1 MNRRRI
7 IATVLVMIFML
18 VCLLPGVKGFAAE
31 DGSITM
37 NSALYKAMKRNL
49 EQQGIHATYND
60 TQYTIS
66 ISDSE
71 IAKVNKLHLSNSEI
85 SNLSGLEK
93 FVNVTTLDLSGNDL
107 TDTTDLA
114 ALNSMKLEF
123 LDLSSNELSD
133 VSAITG
139 IKDIKTVNLHNQIL
153 SKVEVIDNGIVKGG
167 TYQYQCKLPQIVTE
181 FAKPLKADWV
191 EFSYDK
197 DSSTG
202 LKFDVAS
209 FNANSDTI
217 GLKIGNEDGSQFTGL
232 ATLKIKITDMNNK
245 LYNTEMDMKFV
256 VIDSRQRSIYL
267 KDKKLYEAVKEQ
279 LTKGQ
284 DVNSELKKYT
294 DSKNLYDK
302 AYDEQQILII
312 DENDLVNKITTLY
325 LSNKRITDLGGLEM
339 FIGLESGL
347 DVSSN
352 YIKTID
358 TVIELQAKK
367 EEEGTKTQDRFKSK
381 AQQLQEKITKLE
393 TLNKELETVVKAYNE
408 SVGKY
413 NTYVAS
419 TDASKMDKMLEQLK
433 TLKEQGKRY
442 MQLTG
447 NSLSLLG
454 VTYSETESLEALNT
468 ISDASVKATELSA
481 GATISGGEIKAT
493 RDKVEKGMT
502 DIYDV
507 YSKTYKLTS
516 IITLD
521 LKNITDEQFKTLT
534 LERAKELLQAQV
546 TKITAI
552 EKYFT
557 DAEKN
562 WAQSNYGI
570 KYEKDKEAELSN
582 YFTNR
587 LKELEEDANINAYK
601 SELTKL
607 RKFDAYV
614 SYSSSCIIGK
624 WISGDSNCHK
634 ENDQLAI
641 KNIDGEDTSYITEI
655 TTHDEEVTNEKILK
669 LFSRIANAS
678 EEDIKSYMTLPKLYK
693 LNMSE
698 NLIENIDKI
707 ATLTE
712 LRELSVAEN
721 EIVSIKD
728 IDWTAM
734 AYLHTLD
741 LSFNN
746 ISDIKVL
753 ENIAKLKSLNVA
765 KNLISG
771 SLDFTIKNIDQLQKL
786 DLSDNQIDDIE
797 NFKSQFEFIA
807 KGVGKDINKYINDVV
822 AKKILLTGQNLSMNI
837 KPQAG
842 SSRMKVELPKIFRQ
856 LEEIDWENTSFGI
869 NSLYG
874 NAASDGTYVILET
887 AILGKRDAVVTVLD
901 GIGSGTNCTIQCSEN
916 SSNTGS
922 GDDDIK
928 IDKIQIN
935 VNTES
940 GSSVLSV
947 AAVNDVNYI
956 VVAKD
961 TKVSDVLKDVTLN
974 TDAYEMVIKDAKNEN
989 VVGATENVKTNQLII
1004 VDAISQNAQCK
1015 IVVKGDVTG
1024 DGNIEMGDI
1033 LKLNQGRNG
1042 KVTLNDAEMLAG
1054 NVAGSDDKIDM
1065 SDVLKLNQY
1074 RLNKINEL

>member
-1 MNRRRI
+1 MSRKRM

-18 VCLLPGVKGFAAE
+18 ISLLPSVKGFAAE
-31 DGSITM
+31 DGSITFD
-37 NSALYKAMKRNL
+37 SALYKAMKNNL
-49 EQQGIHATYND
+49 QQQGIQASYND

-66 ISDSE
+66 ISASE
-71 IAKVNKLHLSNSEI
+71 IAKVTSLKLSNHEI
-85 SNLSGLEK
+85 TNLSGLEK
-93 FVNVTTLDLSGNDL
+93 FSNVTSLDLSANDL
-107 TDTTDLA
+107 TDTTDLS
-114 ALNSMKLEF
+114 ALNSMKLDF

-133 VSAITG
+133 VSAITA
-139 IKDIKTVNLHNQIL
+139 IKEIRTVNLHNQIV
-153 SKVEVIDNGIVKGG
+153 SKVEVIDNEMVKEG
-167 TYQYQCKLPQIVTE
+167 TYQYQCKFPQIITE
-181 FAKPLKADWV
+181 FAKPMRADWV

-197 DSSTG
+197 DSSAG
-202 LKFDVAS
+202 LKFDVGS

-217 GLKIGNEDGSQFTGL
+217 GLKIGNEDGTQFTGL
-232 ATLKIKITDMNNK
+232 ANLKIKVTDMNNK
-245 LYNTEMDMKFV
+245 LYNSQIDLKFV
-256 VIDSRQRSIYL
+256 VINNRQRSIYL
-267 KDKKLYEAVKEQ
+267 KDKRLYEAVKEQ
-279 LTKGQ
+279 LMKGQ
-284 DVNSELKKYT
+284 TVNSELKGYT

-312 DENDLVNKITTLY
+312 DEDDLVNKITILY
-325 LSNKRITDLGGLEM
+325 LSNKRISDLSGLEM
-339 FIGLESGL
+339 FIGLETGL

-358 TVIELQAKK
+358 TILDLQAKK
-367 EEEGTKTQDRFKSK
+367 EEEGAKTQDRFKSK

-408 SVGKY
+408 GVGKY

-419 TDASKMDKMLEQLK
+419 TDTAKMDKMLEQLK
-433 TLKEQGKRY
+433 VLKEQGKRY

-447 NSLSLLG
+447 NNLSLLG
-454 VTYSETESLEALNT
+454 VTYDNTEALEALNT
-468 ISDASVKATELSA
+468 ITDASAKATEVSKDA
-481 GATISGGEIKAT
+481 AISGGEIKAT

-502 DIYDV
+502 DIYNV
-507 YSKTYKLTS
+507 YSKVYKLTS
-516 IITLD
+516 IITID
-521 LKNITDEQFKTLT
+521 LKNITDEEFRTLSV
-534 LERAKELLQAQV
+534 ERAKELLQAQA

-557 DAEKN
+557 EAEKN

-582 YFTNR
+582 YFTNKM
-587 LKELEEDANINAYK
+587 KELEEDVNINSYK
-601 SELTKL
+601 AELTKL

-614 SYSSSCIIGK
+614 SYSSSCVIGK
-624 WISGDSNCHK
+624 WVSGDSSCHK
-634 ENDQLAI
+634 ENYQLAM

-655 TTHDEEVTNEKILK
+655 TTHDEEVTNDKILK

-678 EEDIKSYMTLPKLYK
+678 EDDVKSYMTLPELYK

-707 ATLTE
+707 ADLKE
-712 LRELSVAEN
+712 LRELSMAQN
-721 EIVSIKD
+721 EIVNIKD
-728 IDWTAM
+728 IDWTAIRH
-734 AYLHTLD
+734 LHTLD

-753 ENIAKLKSLNVA
+753 ENIAKLKKLNVA

-771 SLDFTIKNIDQLQKL
+771 SLDFTIKNIDQLEKL

-797 NFKSQFEFIA
+797 NFKSQFEFMV
-807 KGVGKDINKYINDVV
+807 KESGKDINEYIKDVI
-822 AKKILLTGQNLSMNI
+822 AKKISLENQNLTMNI
-837 KPQAG
+837 KPQSG
-842 SSRMKVELPKIFRQ
+842 STRMKVELPKIFRQ
-856 LEEIDWENTSFGI
+856 LEEIDWDNTSFGI

-874 NAASDGTYVILET
+874 NAASDGSYVILET
-887 AILGKRDAVVTVLD
+887 AVLGNRDAVVTVLG
-901 GIGSGTNCTIQCSEN
+901 GIGNGTNCTIQCAQN
-916 SSNTGS
+916 NNTGS
-922 GDDDIK
+922 GDIE

-974 TDAYEMVIKDAKNEN
+974 TDAYEMVIKDAKNES
-989 VVGATENVKTNQLII
+989 VVGATDTVKTNQMIV
-1004 VDAISQNAQCK
+1004 VDAISKNAQCK

-1024 DGNIEMGDI
+1024 DGSVEMGDI

-1042 KVTLNDAEMLAG
+1042 KITLNDAEKLAG

-1065 SDVLKLNQY
+1065 SDILKLNQY